1 MFVSVSSKQTLRG
14 KSQQQKHQ
22 KPISTELSHEY
33 HEISDDEIASDK
45 VFDMGPSLVDEMNV
59 IINSLTSSAAA
70 EQYHVDD
77 EPPAATKIQAPNC
90 SDEHL
95 SGSTNPDTVDKTSK
109 VPGTRYPMSAVGS
122 SATLKIAGTKST
134 TGSSKRASSS
144 AGTVKAISMKDERIL
159 NQAIDYVNE
168 ISAR

>member
-1 MFVSVSSKQTLRG
+1 
-14 KSQQQKHQ
+14 
-22 KPISTELSHEY
+22 
-33 HEISDDEIASDK
+33 
-45 VFDMGPSLVDEMNV
+45 MGPSLVDEMNV

-77 EPPAATKIQAPNC
+77 EPPAATKSQAPNC

-95 SGSTNPDTVDKTSK
+95 SGSTNPDAVDKTSK

-122 SATLKIAGTKST
+122 SATLKIAGNKT
-134 TGSSKRASSS
+134 TTMGSSKRASSS